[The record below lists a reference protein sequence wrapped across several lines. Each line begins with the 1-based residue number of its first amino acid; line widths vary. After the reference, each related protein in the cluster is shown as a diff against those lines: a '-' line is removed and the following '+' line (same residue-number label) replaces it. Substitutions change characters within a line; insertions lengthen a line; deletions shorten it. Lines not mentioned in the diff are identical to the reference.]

1 MKILP
6 IGTIVTLK
14 NATKKILIIGYYPE
28 EKGSKETYDYSGVP
42 YPEGLIDSRKVLLF
56 NHAQIGVINHLS
68 INDQETKDFLK
79 EIENLKE
86 DKDGSIQ

>member
-42 YPEGLIDSRKVLLF
+42 YPEGLIDSRKILLF
-56 NHAQIGVINHLS
+56 D
-68 INDQETKDFLK
+68 NDQ
-79 EIENLKE
+79 IEKICHNSII
-86 DKDGSIQ
+86 DKDVIEMINKVKQVKEEL